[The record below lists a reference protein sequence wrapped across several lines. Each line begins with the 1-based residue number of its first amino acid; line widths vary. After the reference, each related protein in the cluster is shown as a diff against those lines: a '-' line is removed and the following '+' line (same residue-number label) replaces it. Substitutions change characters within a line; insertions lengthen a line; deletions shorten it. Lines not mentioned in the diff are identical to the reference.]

1 MSNHLKTAAFGIY
14 RRATLPYRW
23 WAANLARQNRQTPL
37 MMLYYHRV
45 ADRDPVAWSMTNAQF
60 RKQIDWLQ
68 QNFDM
73 VSMDEL
79 RRRMANGNSRPVIHL
94 TFDDGYAENCDEALP
109 LLIERNIPCTYFVT
123 YDHIVHQR
131 PFEHDAKGGFDFPV
145 NTVAELKD
153 LASQGIEI
161 GAHTRTHPNMGEVH
175 ELADI
180 YDQIVTARRELS
192 AVLELPIRYFAF
204 PFGMKANLNHAAAA
218 MARADGIEAVVSAY
232 GGYNT
237 PGDDSFH
244 LQRCH
249 GDPEL
254 ERIRNAVTFDPRHVR
269 KVKFHLET
277 DGPSVEDALAYYR
290 ERNRKPEAENTMPP
304 VAGLPFDVRS
314 TQCPHS

>member
-1 MSNHLKTAAFGIY
+1 MSNHLKTAAFAVY
-14 RRATLPYRW
+14 RRLTSPYRI
-23 WAANLARQNRQTPL
+23 WAANAARQKRQTPL

-60 RKQIDWLQ
+60 RRQVNWLAD
-68 QNFDM
+68 NFDM

-79 RRRMANGNSRPVIHL
+79 RSRMENGNSRPAMHL

-109 LLIERNIPCTYFVT
+109 LLIERKIPCTYFVT
-123 YDHIVHQR
+123 LDHTSHQR
-131 PFEHDAKGGFDFPV
+131 PFEHDAKAGFDFPV
-145 NTVAELKD
+145 NTIDELKE
-153 LASQGIEI
+153 LADQGIEI

-180 YDQIVTARRELS
+180 YDEIVLARREL
-192 AVLELPIRYFAF
+192 AEILQLPIRYFAF
-204 PFGMKANLNHAAAA
+204 PFGLKSNLNHAAAA
-218 MARADGIEAVVSAY
+218 MARADGVEAVVSAY

-237 PGDDSFH
+237 PGEDSFH

-269 KVKFHLET
+269 KEKFALET
-277 DGPSVEDALAYYR
+277 RGPVVEAALAYYAD
-290 ERNRKPEAENTMPP
+290 RNGLTGAIDLSMPITDSP
-304 VAGLPFDVRS
+304 LSLA
-314 TQCPHS
+314 